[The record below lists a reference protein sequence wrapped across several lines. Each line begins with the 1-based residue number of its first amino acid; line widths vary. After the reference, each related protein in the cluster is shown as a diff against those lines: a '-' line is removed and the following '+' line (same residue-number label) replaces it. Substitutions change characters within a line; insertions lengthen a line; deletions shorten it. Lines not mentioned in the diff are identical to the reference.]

1 MGGYFGSVA
10 RSLGGVGSDTFNAKE
25 MLRQIQT
32 QISAQKLADLKEQLG
47 IKGEQQRQELAPWQ
61 TFNAPR
67 ADGGQDIHYYNPL
80 TKEDRVVSS
89 SPGLPAPYSDVHVD
103 TNGNLAGRNNRTG
116 NVEELPKQ
124 SGVGFAP
131 PGSGTGGT
139 VVSAPGGPPIGI
151 KRRLSNGQV
160 GIVLPG
166 SAEWTDD
173 DAAIL
178 KSYKDSYLAGQ
189 RDKDRRAQ
197 DAMERYAYMRG
208 KVTEY
213 NVFSKKDNAYVMANA
228 DTINGD
234 PNNYSAGSL
243 TNLLRSRTAVF
254 ADLDTG
260 VKFLN
265 DAIDEIGD
273 APFDTAT
280 RAQLALT
287 LRDRDPASA
296 FQSFLGSELASTL
309 SDAQLDYVT
318 SLVNMQESAMALRS
332 VAGMGQGS
340 DMLRGAIV
348 NMLPGAGTPSGA
360 YAKRQMRL
368 VTAEINALRK
378 SLPPENSLGMG
389 GGGTGDTG
397 VLNYDSQGNP
407 TQ

>member
-1 MGGYFGSVA
+1 M
-10 RSLGGVGSDTFNAKE
+10 
-25 MLRQIQT
+25 
-32 QISAQKLADLKEQLG
+32 
-47 IKGEQQRQELAPWQ
+47 
-61 TFNAPR
+61 
-67 ADGGQDIHYYNPL
+67 
-80 TKEDRVVSS
+80 
-89 SPGLPAPYSDVHVD
+89 
-103 TNGNLAGRNNRTG
+103 
-116 NVEELPKQ
+116 
-124 SGVGFAP
+124 
-131 PGSGTGGT
+131 
-139 VVSAPGGPPIGI
+139 
-151 KRRLSNGQV
+151 
-160 GIVLPG
+160 LPG